1 MRRLRAWWIR
11 LCGAFGSEQREQG
24 FAAEMESHL
33 QMHIEDNLRSG
44 MTPEQARRNANLKLG
59 GLEQTR
65 QAYRERQGLPWIET
79 LWQDIRFG
87 LRMICKSPGFT
98 SVAVL
103 TLALG
108 IGANTTIFTLV
119 DALYL
124 KPLAVSHP
132 EQLVRIYAK
141 GPSGHY
147 GAGFSYSEFRLL
159 REHSSSFAALSAET
173 QIAQLHLV
181 TDNDSEEIRGTFVS
195 ANYFTLLGIQPR
207 IGRSFL
213 TEEDAAPGRDAVAVI
228 SDRVWKTHFNSD
240 PTTVGRGIHVN
251 GIPIKVIGI
260 APPGFHG
267 DLTGFPVEIWL
278 PTMMLGATGFACE
291 DGSYE
296 CSLFDAVIGRLAP
309 DQSATRAQGEARSL
323 IVWSATNW
331 SERPSRRQLVIT
343 SANAGDPDVQADSL
357 AQMQLLMSVT
367 ATLLLIVCANLAGLF
382 LARSVTR
389 RKEIAIRL
397 SIGAK
402 RFRIVKQFFTESLL
416 LASLGGALGLGF
428 SFWGKHLLSKF
439 YATDSEGFH
448 HLYDLSFDWRVLTY
462 SVAVALITGICFG
475 LIPAIRASRQNL
487 VTELKEGASAEEHT
501 GGWLRHGLVIGQV
514 GLAMVLVV
522 CAGLLTRSGLQVQQG
537 TNFDPAH
544 TVVLRLRPELIK
556 YTPQQVE
563 SLVRRVDQ
571 RLSAVPDVQSVAFME
586 GGEGL
591 VWDWQSGREVQVA
604 LPGASQEAL
613 GAGLMVHKQDVG
625 PKFFH
630 TLRIPL
636 LQGRAF
642 GEQDSSRSP
651 RVAIVNEALAQRL
664 WSVGAAV
671 GHIALIEGQPF
682 QLIGVCADIQPPSP
696 IHAPEPHLY
705 LAYWQSNAIRE
716 GDIRMAIRVA
726 RDPVLVL
733 PAIRRMIQSL
743 DPNVPIGEDM
753 SMSEQ
758 VDLEYMPVLLA
769 RTITSYCGLL
779 ALGMSAMG
787 LYSVLAFAVR
797 IRTREI
803 GIRMALGALPKD
815 VLRLVVGQG
824 SRLALVG
831 VAIGVG
837 AALVLTRL
845 LASLLF
851 GVKTTDPATYICVAL
866 LLLLVALAACYFP
879 ARRATRVDPMKALRT
894 E

>member
-1 MRRLRAWWIR
+1 MRLLRGWWIR
-11 LCGAFGSEQREQG
+11 LCGTFGSEQREQD

-33 QMHIEDNLRSG
+33 HMHIEDNVRSG
-44 MTPEQARRNANLKLG
+44 MTPEQARRNAILKLG
-59 GLEQTR
+59 GLEQTK

-108 IGANTTIFTLV
+108 IGANTTIFTLI

-159 REHSSSFAALSAET
+159 RDHSLSFAALSAET

-207 IGRSFL
+207 LGRSFL
-213 TEEDAAPGRDAVAVI
+213 PEEDTARGRDAVAVI
-228 SDRVWKTHFNSD
+228 SDRIWKTHFNSD
-240 PTTVGRGIHVN
+240 PTAVGREIHVN

-309 DQSATRAQGEARSL
+309 DQPATRAQAEASSL
-323 IVWSATNW
+323 IIWSATNW
-331 SERPSRRQLVIT
+331 PERPNRRQLVLT
-343 SANAGDPDVQADSL
+343 SANAGDPDVQADSV
-357 AQMQLLMSVT
+357 AQMHLLMSVT
-367 ATLLLIVCANLAGLF
+367 ATLLLIVCANVAGLF
-382 LARSVTR
+382 LARGVTR

-402 RFRIVKQFFTESLL
+402 RFRIVKQLFTESLI

-428 SFWGKHLLSKF
+428 SFWAKHLLSKF

-448 HLYDLSFDWRVLTY
+448 HLYDLSFDWRVLAY
-462 SVAVALITGICFG
+462 SAAVALITGICFG

-487 VTELKEGASAEEHT
+487 VTQLKEGASAEQHT

-514 GLAMVLVV
+514 ALSMVLVV
-522 CAGLLTRSGLQVQQG
+522 CAGLLTRSGLEVQQG

-591 VWDWQSGREVQVA
+591 VWNWQSGREVQVA
-604 LPGASQEAL
+604 LPGTSQEAL
-613 GAGLMVHKQDVG
+613 RYGLMVHKQDVG
-625 PKFFH
+625 PNFFH

-671 GHIALIEGQPF
+671 GHTALIDGQPF

-726 RDPVLVL
+726 RDPELVL

-758 VDLEYMPVLLA
+758 VDLEYTPVLLA

-803 GIRMALGALPKD
+803 GIRMALGAIPKD

-831 VAIGVG
+831 VAIGVA
-837 AALVLTRL
+837 AALFLTRL

-866 LLLLVALAACYFP
+866 LLLLVAFAACYLP
-879 ARRATRVDPMKALRT
+879 ARKATRVDPMQALRR

>member
-11 LCGAFGSEQREQG
+11 LCGTFGSEQREQD

-33 QMHIEDNLRSG
+33 QMHIEDNLLSG
-44 MTPEQARRNANLKLG
+44 LTPEQARRNANLKLG
-59 GLEQTR
+59 GLEQTK

-87 LRMICKSPGFT
+87 LRMIGKNPGFT

-108 IGANTTIFTLV
+108 IGANTTIFTLI

-124 KPLAVSHP
+124 KPLAVPHP

-159 REHSSSFAALSAET
+159 RDHSSSFAALSAET

-181 TDNDSEEIRGTFVS
+181 GDNDSEEIRGTFVS

-207 IGRSFL
+207 LGRSFL
-213 TEEDAAPGRDAVAVI
+213 PEEDTAPGRDAVAVI
-228 SDRVWKTHFNSD
+228 SDRIWKTHFNSD
-240 PTTVGRGIHVN
+240 PATVGREIHVN

-278 PTMMLGATGFACE
+278 PTMMLGATGFACQ

-296 CSLFDAVIGRLAP
+296 CSLFDAMIGRLAP
-309 DQSATRAQGEARSL
+309 DQFATRAQAEASSL

-331 SERPSRRQLVIT
+331 PERSSRRQLVIT
-343 SANAGDPDVQADSL
+343 SARAGDPDVQPDSV
-357 AQMQLLMSVT
+357 AQMHLLMSVT
-367 ATLLLIVCANLAGLF
+367 ATLLFIVCANLAGLF
-382 LARSVTR
+382 LARGATR
-389 RKEIAIRL
+389 RKEIALRL

-402 RFRIVKQFFTESLL
+402 RFRIIRQLLTESLL
-416 LASLGGALGLGF
+416 LASMGGALGLGF
-428 SFWGKHLLSKF
+428 SFWAKHLLSKF

-448 HLYDLSFDWRVLTY
+448 HLYDLSFDWRVLVY
-462 SVAVALITGICFG
+462 SVAVALITGIFFG
-475 LIPAIRASRQNL
+475 LIPAIRASGQNL
-487 VTELKEGASAEEHT
+487 ITELKEGVSVEPQT

-514 GLAMVLVV
+514 ALSMVLVV
-522 CAGLLTRSGLQVQQG
+522 SAGLLARSGLELEQG
-537 TNFDPAH
+537 TNFDAAH

-563 SLVRRVDQ
+563 SLVRQLDQ
-571 RLSAVPDVQSVAFME
+571 RLSTAPGVESVAFME

-591 VWDWQSGREVQVA
+591 VWNWRNGREVQVN
-604 LPGASQEAL
+604 LPGQSRAPL
-613 GAGLMVHKQDVG
+613 GAGFTVHKQDVD
-625 PKFFH
+625 PNFFH

-636 LQGRAF
+636 LRGRVF
-642 GEQDSSRSP
+642 SEQDNARSS
-651 RVAIVNEALAQRL
+651 RVAIVNEALARRL
-664 WSVGAAV
+664 WTVGSAV
-671 GHIALIEGQPF
+671 GRTALIDGQPF
-682 QLIGVCADIQPPSP
+682 QIVGVSADIQPPSP
-696 IHAPEPHLY
+696 IYAPEPHLY
-705 LAYWQSNAIRE
+705 LSYWQSNATRE
-716 GDIRMAIRVA
+716 GDIRMAVLVA
-726 RDPVLVL
+726 REPVLVL

-753 SMSEQ
+753 SLSEQ
-758 VDLEYMPVLLA
+758 VGLEYMPVLLA
-769 RTITSYCGLL
+769 RTITFYCGLL
-779 ALGMSAMG
+779 ALCMSAMG

-797 IRTREI
+797 TRTREI

-815 VLRLVVGQG
+815 VLRVVLGQG
-824 SRLALVG
+824 TKLTLAG
-831 VAIGVG
+831 VMIGTG
-837 AALVLTRL
+837 AALALTRL
-845 LASLLF
+845 IASLLF
-851 GVKTTDPATYICVAL
+851 GVKTTDPATYISVAL
-866 LLLLVALAACYFP
+866 LLFLVGFAACYLP
-879 ARRATRVDPMKALRT
+879 ARKATRLDPVQALRT